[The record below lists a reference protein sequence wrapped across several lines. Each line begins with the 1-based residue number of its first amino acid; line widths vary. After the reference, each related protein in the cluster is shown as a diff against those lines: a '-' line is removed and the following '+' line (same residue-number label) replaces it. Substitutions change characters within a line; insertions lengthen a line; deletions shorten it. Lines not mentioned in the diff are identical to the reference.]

1 MKRFFI
7 MLMMLFALSSAS
19 VAMDASDPVP
29 IKIVIRGGCTSGNAP
44 RSETEPPFTF
54 FVDSSTSSLTGC
66 FLYDMGYADV
76 VVTSQTGSGIYPY
89 VMDTSLG
96 ICQVVIPASSGTFNI
111 EISLDNGDI
120 YEGAFIL

>member
-1 MKRFFI
+1 MF
-7 MLMMLFALSSAS
+7 MLAALTCASFATEADS
-19 VAMDASDPVP
+19 PVP
-29 IKIVIRGGCTSGNAP
+29 IKIDRTTSGTIGNPP

-76 VVTSQTGSGIYPY
+76 VVTSQTGNGIYPY

>member
-1 MKRFFI
+1 MF
-7 MLMMLFALSSAS
+7 MLAALTCASFATEADS
-19 VAMDASDPVP
+19 PVP
-29 IKIVIRGGCTSGNAP
+29 IKIDRTTSGTIGNPP

-66 FLYDMGYADV
+66 FPYDMGYADV

>member
-1 MKRFFI
+1 
-7 MLMMLFALSSAS
+7 MMLFALSSAS